1 VQATIATV
9 NRVLVVLGLGLV
21 GLACGGSSRSAA
33 PGGAATEADPRGAHE
48 AAIAAQVQ
56 PMIDGE
62 IASGIVIGIYDAGKL
77 EIYGFGS
84 GPGGKRPDG
93 RTLFELG
100 SVTKVY
106 TSLLLADAVQ
116 RREVELDTPVA
127 ALLPPGVTAPTA
139 GKDAITLRHL
149 ALHSSGL
156 PRLPPSLEPRAQ
168 STNPYAGYGE
178 NELYADLVRTRLD
191 APPGTRIAYSN
202 YGVGLLGHVLGAKLG
217 VGYRE
222 AVKTRI
228 LTPLGLS
235 DTFFTVPP
243 QAAARK
249 AQGTSSELVRVPA
262 WHWDALSGAGALI
275 STARDQ
281 LVLVEA
287 ELEAAAGGR
296 ATLRRAMAL
305 TQESQLEDSGANAG
319 LGWQIDGEGRYWHNG
334 TTGGHH
340 AFVGFDPKT
349 RRGIV
354 LLASTAAGMLDQI
367 TSRIYKILAGEQ
379 VKPIVMPTAEQLAS
393 YAGTYQF
400 GDQPLTMVVEGRR
413 IYVEGPGEPKIR
425 MLPIGEREFWIE
437 PLQAIVVFEPEDGGG
452 GGKAKRAV
460 FVIGER
466 QLTLPRVD

>member
-1 VQATIATV
+1 MAGVKCRMLA
-9 NRVLVVLGLGLV
+9 LGLGLITV
-21 GLACGGSSRSAA
+21 ACGGSSRK
-33 PGGAATEADPRGAHE
+33 PVTGAATPETDPRGSHE

-62 IASGIVIGIYDAGKL
+62 IASGIVVGIYDAGRL

-84 GPGGKRPDG
+84 GPGGKPPDG

-127 ALLPPGVTAPTA
+127 TLLPPGVTAPTA

-149 ALHSSGL
+149 AMHSSGL

-178 NELYADLVRTRLD
+178 NELYTDLVRTRLD
-191 APPGTRIAYSN
+191 APPGTRIHYSN
-202 YGVGLLGHVLGAKLG
+202 YGAGLLGHVLGAKLG

-222 AVKTRI
+222 AIQTRI
-228 LTPLGLS
+228 LSPLGLV

-243 QAAARK
+243 AAAARK
-249 AQGTSSELVRVPA
+249 VQGTNSELVRVPA

-281 LVLVEA
+281 LALIEA

-305 TQESQLEDSGANAG
+305 TQESQLEGSGSNVA
-319 LGWQIDGEGRYWHNG
+319 LGWQIDGDGRYWHNG

-349 RRGIV
+349 RRGVV
-354 LLASTAAGMLDQI
+354 LLASTAAGMLDQLAP
-367 TSRIYKILAGEQ
+367 RIYKIMAGEQ
-379 VKPIVMPTAEQLAS
+379 VKPVVIPTAEQLAS

-400 GDQPLTMVVEGRR
+400 GDQPLEMIAQGRR

-437 PLQAIVVFEPEDGGG
+437 PLQAIVVFERDGDT
-452 GGKAKRAV
+452 GKAKRAV